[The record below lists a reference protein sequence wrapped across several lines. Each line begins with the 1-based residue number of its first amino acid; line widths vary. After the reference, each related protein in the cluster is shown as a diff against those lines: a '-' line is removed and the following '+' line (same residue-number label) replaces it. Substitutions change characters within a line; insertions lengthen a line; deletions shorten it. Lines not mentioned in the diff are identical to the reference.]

1 MKNQEKYYILMA
13 DIIESRDHQGDELI
27 KSFKTIVN
35 NMIKNHKD
43 SFLSPPTITLGDEF
57 QAIVKS
63 LDTGVDIIIATE
75 EFIIKNN
82 FEFKLRY
89 ILNYGSVETEI
100 NPKVAYEMLG
110 EGLTS
115 ARELLSEIKKD
126 GKRFVI
132 NLDSDKSNIFNNL
145 FYLFASIVDKWKLV
159 DFELISSFIEKQD
172 YKKVAQQFKRD
183 RASVWRKEK
192 TLQIRQYVAA
202 KEVIKQVVKL

>member
-1 MKNQEKYYILMA
+1 MKNSKKYYILMA
-13 DIIESRDHQGDELI
+13 DVIESRDQQGDELI
-27 KSFKTIVN
+27 KSFKAIVN
-35 NMIKNHKD
+35 SMIINHKD

-82 FEFKLRY
+82 FKFKLRY
-89 ILNYGSVETEI
+89 ILNFGSVETEI

-145 FYLFASIVDKWKLV
+145 FFLFASIVDKWKLV

-192 TLQIRQYVAA
+192 TLQIKQYLAA

>member
-1 MKNQEKYYILMA
+1 MA